1 MNTIQYSCITIV
13 VFDRAVTKELSLLP
27 CNTTAASG
35 KVHRDAAQG
44 IVQPVRELIEQ
55 RDDSVQV
62 RLVVGAA
69 HEIHVNDERCDSVW
83 IASSYFHI

>member
-1 MNTIQYSCITIV
+1 MAGHQQDGGMSGWQGDNVGSSV
-13 VFDRAVTKELSLLP
+13 KRVTTTRSASMRV
-27 CNTTAASG
+27 TTALSTLIE
-35 KVHRDAAQG
+35 G

-69 HEIHVNDERCDSVW
+69 HEIPVNDG
-83 IASSYFHI
+83 